1 MNIIIDCGR
10 YIEAHLEAI
19 ANYFLN
25 NSLSGFCVDVVVDGT
40 PVDVVSFETDGATVN
55 LYWGD
60 ASATCSADKT
70 SLVLELTNI
79 LSDSPFSAIG
89 ADADSNKVWTML
101 SNIYYLKMLCYLR
114 AFLLNECDD
123 GYDMGCVNSDIIGFD
138 YTQLSLLTLNNFNEI
153 LNDALFKIDK
163 SIVDVYSVTSKE
175 KLEAC
180 GMVDD
185 DLVVSSADDVLSL
198 VEWDVFGA
206 HGKYPD
212 EAELPTVCQRFL
224 EALLSLYHHEPCED
238 DEYRILVDY
247 EITCAD
253 DVEVDYI
260 CSILDC
266 YVDVR
271 DLAIEIKT
279 DNGIPFAKQ
288 IEYIQNV
295 VEFQCIEFTE
305 AYRIWRD
312 YLHMAKDIKLNI
324 SKASLKYPE
333 SLKLSHDKLKTTAF
347 SR

>member
-19 ANYFLN
+19 ANYYLKN
-25 NSLSGFCVDVVVDGT
+25 KLSGFCVDIVVDGT
-40 PVDVVSFETDGATVN
+40 PVDVVSFETDNDKVN

-60 ASATCSADKT
+60 ASATCSADRT

-89 ADADSNKVWTML
+89 ADADSNKVWTLL
-101 SNIYYLKMLCYLR
+101 SNIYYLKMFCYLR
-114 AFLLNECDD
+114 AFLLNDCDD
-123 GYDMGCVNSDIIGFD
+123 SYDMSCVNGDIVDFD
-138 YTQLSLLTLNNFNEI
+138 YSKLSLLTLNNFNEI
-153 LNDALFKIDK
+153 LNDALSKIDK
-163 SIVDVYSVTSKE
+163 SIVDVYSVTSKD

-185 DLVVSSADDVLSL
+185 DLVISSASDILSL
-198 VEWDVFGA
+198 ADWDVFGA
-206 HGKYPD
+206 HRRYSN

-224 EALLSLYHHEPCED
+224 EALLSLYHHEPCAD
-238 DEYRILVDY
+238 DEYRILAYDYSDY

-266 YVDVR
+266 YS
-271 DLAIEIKT
+271 
-279 DNGIPFAKQ
+279 
-288 IEYIQNV
+288 YIV
-295 VEFQCIEFTE
+295 FKGEEETLVCV
-305 AYRIWRD
+305 
-312 YLHMAKDIKLNI
+312 
-324 SKASLKYPE
+324 
-333 SLKLSHDKLKTTAF
+333 